1 MHSLQS
7 KQKEAS
13 FSSHQ
18 WPALPIKL
26 YLSLANSNW
35 PYPIDIFLKRS
46 ISGIGISLG
55 HGRQDLHCSHFEDFN
70 FSFAKCSIF
79 FNALI
84 SEDVSFWLEFTSFF
98 AILKSSNFVAPK
110 DRVVI
115 PFDSKNL

>member
-1 MHSLQS
+1 MHLLHSI
-7 KQKEAS
+7 QKEAF

-26 YLSLANSNW
+26 YLSFANSNW

-70 FSFAKCSIF
+70 SSFAKFSIF
-79 FNALI
+79 SNALI
-84 SEDVSFWLEFTSFF
+84 SEDVSF
-98 AILKSSNFVAPK
+98 
-110 DRVVI
+110 
-115 PFDSKNL
+115 